1 MSIRGFAD
9 RWPFRRKLNLLVGV
23 PLAVV
28 AVLLAYL
35 ISDEVGQST
44 DASDAA
50 RLVRDSGQVARL
62 VNLVEAEHQQ
72 AILLSVRFE
81 ATNDGG
87 TPSQSAYRKAQLAV
101 DKQVEKVRDTFGDRL
116 PASEAQALKEINGLE
131 TLRDTVEQSYLPAD
145 NIDPAYTSASDG
157 LIDGLDLEHNANLAT
172 TFTGNLLD
180 SVLRAD
186 AAHSSFETS
195 VFSATTGDSNA
206 LIEFNNAVGA
216 YDLYTYQAAR
226 FARFATEDQA
236 DQLSGIEHTPAQRLI
251 AEAYA
256 ELQIDPSGLQ
266 AGTPGAVRKAFADA
280 MSDYPS
286 YPQQA
291 AGRLKITG
299 SLIGQIATR
308 ADSASSAA
316 SWRAGLLLSL
326 SLLGFA
332 LWLGFVVIVRRSV
345 VRPVQ
350 ALTVAAKQVA
360 DVAGRELARVADD
373 DAEDDGPPLLRDM
386 PVTAKDEIGDLAE
399 AFNHVQT
406 TAAALLARQV
416 ISRRN
421 VAEMFGNVGRR
432 VSNLTTRQLALIDAV
447 ERGET
452 DPALLER
459 LYSIDHIAVR
469 LRRNADS
476 LMLLAG
482 IRETVLDGGPTE
494 LTNVVR
500 AALGQIE
507 GFQRVGLRADTEV
520 MVEPDIIGD
529 LTLMVAELLE
539 NAVSFSPAGS
549 PVEVVVRTDGD
560 DALIVVADHGLGM
573 SAERIAEENA
583 RLIRRERLDLVPT
596 KVLGLFVVGT
606 LARRWDIDV
615 TLARTPGGGVTS
627 EITIPATLLLR
638 MSALASG
645 GSAGGFAGLESGSGS
660 GSGSGK
666 ALASAGF
673 VPDQRP
679 APSWATADS
688 GAARTTDSGLSAT
701 TSGYGSSGHGTDSVR
716 PTPAVGAPAGL
727 DSGYADSGPRPS
739 VAAEPVREH
748 AWADDEPAP
757 LPRRVSRYETAPA
770 AAVAESAAVT
780 THHSPADE
788 SAAPD
793 DAAGGSRPLRRRV
806 RGATLRTGADDAAQ
820 QAARQAP
827 RPADADAVRSALEEF
842 EAAVE
847 QAHRDSDTLTGLR
860 RPDANHP
867 HDPNHLPKGA
877 EQ

>member
-1 MSIRGFAD
+1 M
-9 RWPFRRKLNLLVGV
+9 
-23 PLAVV
+23 
-28 AVLLAYL
+28 
-35 ISDEVGQST
+35 
-44 DASDAA
+44 
-50 RLVRDSGQVARL
+50 
-62 VNLVEAEHQQ
+62 
-72 AILLSVRFE
+72 
-81 ATNDGG
+81 
-87 TPSQSAYRKAQLAV
+87 
-101 DKQVEKVRDTFGDRL
+101 RDTFGDRL

-157 LIDGLDLEHNANLAT
+157 LIDGLDLEHNTNLAT

-236 DQLSGIEHTPAQRLI
+236 DQLSGIEHTPAQREI

-291 AGRLKITG
+291 ASRLKITT
-299 SLIGQIATR
+299 SLIDQIATR
-308 ADSASSAA
+308 ADSASSSA
-316 SWRAGLLLSL
+316 SWRAGLLLNL
-326 SLLGFA
+326 ALFGFA
-332 LWLGFVVIVRRSV
+332 LWLVFVVIVRRSV

-416 ISRRN
+416 VSRRN

-507 GFQRVGLRADTEV
+507 GFQRVGLRADTEI

-716 PTPAVGAPAGL
+716 PTPAVGAPAGR

-739 VAAEPVREH
+739 IAAEPVREQ
-748 AWADDEPAP
+748 AWADDQPAP

-780 THHSPADE
+780 THHAPADE
-788 SAAPD
+788 SATAPD

-806 RGATLRTGADDAAQ
+806 RGATLRTGADDVAQ

-827 RPADADAVRSALEEF
+827 GPPTRTPSARPSKSSRPPWSKRIATATPSRACAPGREPPARPEPPPERSGAVST
-842 EAAVE
+842 
-847 QAHRDSDTLTGLR
+847 STGDTPTGAPR
-860 RPDANHP
+860 RPICRQPRPISTGCSTVSRRRPRVSSTPSRCRPTAC
-867 HDPNHLPKGA
+867 
-877 EQ
+877 

>member
-50 RLVRDSGQVARL
+50 QLVRDSGQVAQL

-87 TPSQSAYRKAQLAV
+87 TPSQTAYRKAQMAV

-116 PASEAQALKEINGLE
+116 PASEAQALREINGLQ
-131 TLRDTVEQSYLPAD
+131 TLRDTVAQSYLPAD

-206 LIEFNNAVGA
+206 LIEFNNAVGS

-236 DQLSGIEHTPAQRLI
+236 DQLAGIEHTPAQRLI

-266 AGTPGAVRKAFADA
+266 AETPGAVRKAFADA

-299 SLIGQIATR
+299 SLIDQIAVR
-308 ADSASSAA
+308 ADSASSSAF
-316 SWRAGLLLSL
+316 WRAGLLLSL
-326 SLLGFA
+326 SLLGFV
-332 LWLGFVVIVRRSV
+332 LWLVFVVIVRRSV

-416 ISRRN
+416 VSRRN

-573 SAERIAEENA
+573 SADRIAEENA

-645 GSAGGFAGLESGSGS
+645 GPAGAHAGPDKALTSTAAGSG
-660 GSGSGK
+660 
-666 ALASAGF
+666 AVNSAQ
-673 VPDQRP
+673 DHARP
-679 APSWATADS
+679 APSWAAS
-688 GAARTTDSGLSAT
+688 
-701 TSGYGSSGHGTDSVR
+701 
-716 PTPAVGAPAGL
+716 
-727 DSGYADSGPRPS
+727 DSGPRPS
-739 VAAEPVREH
+739 ITLSRPEPSTPEH
-748 AWADDEPAP
+748 MHADDEPTP
-757 LPRRVSRYETAPA
+757 LPRRVSRYETAPRPA
-770 AAVAESAAVT
+770 AAAPPVT
-780 THHSPADE
+780 THHAPADE
-788 SAAPD
+788 SATAPD

-860 RPDANHP
+860 PPDANHP
-867 HDPNHLPKGA
+867 HDQNHLPKGA

>member
-35 ISDEVGQST
+35 ISDEIGQST

-50 RLVRDSGQVARL
+50 QLVRDSGQVAEL

-206 LIEFNNAVGA
+206 LIEYNNAVGS
-216 YDLYTYQAAR
+216 YDLFTYQSAR

-236 DQLSGIEHTPAQRLI
+236 DQLSGIEHTPAQREI

-266 AGTPGAVRKAFADA
+266 AESPGAVRKAFADA

-291 AGRLKITG
+291 ASRLKITG
-299 SLIGQIATR
+299 SLIDQIAVR
-308 ADSASSAA
+308 ADSASSSA

-326 SLLGFA
+326 SLLGFV
-332 LWLGFVVIVRRSV
+332 LWLVFVVIVRRSV

-416 ISRRN
+416 VSRRN

-507 GFQRVGLRADTEV
+507 GFQRVSLRADTEV

-573 SAERIAEENA
+573 SADRIAEENA

-645 GSAGGFAGLESGSGS
+645 GPAGAHAGSD
-660 GSGSGK
+660 K
-666 ALASAGF
+666 ALTSAAAGAGA
-673 VPDQRP
+673 VNSAQDHARP
-679 APSWATADS
+679 APSWANS
-688 GAARTTDSGLSAT
+688 
-701 TSGYGSSGHGTDSVR
+701 
-716 PTPAVGAPAGL
+716 
-727 DSGYADSGPRPS
+727 DSGPRPS
-739 VAAEPVREH
+739 ITLSRPEPSTPEH
-748 AWADDEPAP
+748 MHADDEPTP
-757 LPRRVSRYETAPA
+757 LPRRVSRYETAQRPA
-770 AAVAESAAVT
+770 AAAPPVT
-780 THHSPADE
+780 THHAPADE
-788 SAAPD
+788 SATAPD

-860 RPDANHP
+860 PPDANHP
-867 HDPNHLPKGA
+867 HDQNHLPKGA

>member
-87 TPSQSAYRKAQLAV
+87 TPSQNAYRKAQLAV

-206 LIEFNNAVGA
+206 LIEYNNAVGS
-216 YDLYTYQAAR
+216 YDLFTYQSAR

-236 DQLSGIEHTPAQRLI
+236 DQLSGIEHTPAQREI

-291 AGRLKITG
+291 ASRLKITG
-299 SLIGQIATR
+299 SLIDQIATR

-326 SLLGFA
+326 SLLGFV
-332 LWLGFVVIVRRSV
+332 LWLAFVVIVRRSV

-360 DVAGRELARVADD
+360 EVAGRELARVADD

-660 GSGSGK
+660 GSGK
-666 ALASAGF
+666 ALASAGS

-679 APSWATADS
+679 TPSWATADS

-716 PTPAVGAPAGL
+716 PTPAVGAPAGH

-748 AWADDEPAP
+748 AWADDQPAP

-788 SAAPD
+788 SATAPD

-860 RPDANHP
+860 PPDANHP
-867 HDPNHLPKGA
+867 HDQNHLPKGA

>member
-28 AVLLAYL
+28 AVLLTYL
-35 ISDEVGQST
+35 ITDEIGQST

-50 RLVRDSGQVARL
+50 QLVRDSGQVAEL

-81 ATNDGG
+81 ATKDGG
-87 TPSQSAYRKAQLAV
+87 TPSQSAYRKSQQAV
-101 DKQVEKVRDTFGDRL
+101 DQQVEKVRDTFGDRL
-116 PASEAQALKEINGLE
+116 PAGEAQALREINGLQ
-131 TLRDTVEQSYLPAD
+131 TLRNTVAQSYLPAD

-206 LIEFNNAVGA
+206 LIEFTNAVGS
-216 YDLYTYQAAR
+216 YDLYTYQASR
-226 FARFATEDQA
+226 FARFATEEQA
-236 DQLSGIEHTPAQRLI
+236 DELSGIEHTTPQREI

-266 AGTPGAVRKAFADA
+266 AESPGAVRKAFADA
-280 MSDYPS
+280 MSDYPA
-286 YPQQA
+286 YPKQA
-291 AGRLKITG
+291 EARLKITN

-308 ADSASSAA
+308 ADDASSSA
-316 SWRAGLLLSL
+316 SWRAGILLNLSA
-326 SLLGFA
+326 LGFV
-332 LWLGFVVIVRRSV
+332 LWLFFVVIVRRSV

-350 ALTVAAKQVA
+350 ALTGAAKQVA
-360 DVAGRELARVADD
+360 EVAGRELARVADD
-373 DAEDDGPPLLRDM
+373 DAEDDGPPMLRDM

-416 ISRRN
+416 VSRRN

-507 GFQRVGLRADTEV
+507 GFQRVGLRADTEI

-573 SAERIAEENA
+573 SADRIAEENA

-615 TLARTPGGGVTS
+615 TLARTPGGGVTA
-627 EITIPATLLLR
+627 EVTIPATLLLR
-638 MSALASG
+638 MSALSSG
-645 GSAGGFAGLESGSGS
+645 GSAEGHAGPD
-660 GSGSGK
+660 K
-666 ALASAGF
+666 ALAPAGSGL
-673 VPDQRP
+673 DSGEEQRRP
-679 APSWATADS
+679 APSWAAS
-688 GAARTTDSGLSAT
+688 
-701 TSGYGSSGHGTDSVR
+701 
-716 PTPAVGAPAGL
+716 
-727 DSGYADSGPRPS
+727 DSGPRPS
-739 VAAEPVREH
+739 ITLSRPEPAVSEHMRAE
-748 AWADDEPAP
+748 DEPAP
-757 LPRRVSRYETAPA
+757 LPRRVSRYETVTAAAAPPPVTHHAPA
-770 AAVAESAAVT
+770 DDSAALDT
-780 THHSPADE
+780 
-788 SAAPD
+788 AP
-793 DAAGGSRPLRRRV
+793 GGSRPLRRRV
-806 RGATLRTGADDAAQ
+806 KGATLRTGADDAAQ

-847 QAHRDSDTLTGLR
+847 QANRDSDTLSGLR
-860 RPDANHP
+860 LTDAHHP
-867 HDPNHLPKGA
+867 HDRNNLPKGA

>member
-35 ISDEVGQST
+35 IADEVGQST

-50 RLVRDSGQVARL
+50 QLVRDSGQVAEL

-116 PASEAQALKEINGLE
+116 PAGEAQALREINGLE
-131 TLRDTVEQSYLPAD
+131 TLRNTVEQSYLPAD

-206 LIEFNNAVGA
+206 LIEFTNAVGS
-216 YDLYTYQAAR
+216 YDVYTYQASR
-226 FARFATEDQA
+226 FARFATETQA
-236 DQLSGIEHTPAQRLI
+236 DELSGIEHTTPQREI

-266 AGTPGAVRKAFADA
+266 AESPGAVRKAFADA
-280 MSDYPS
+280 MSDYPN

-291 AGRLKITG
+291 EARLKITS

-308 ADSASSAA
+308 ADDASSSAF
-316 SWRAGLLLSL
+316 WRAGLLLSL
-326 SLLGFA
+326 SLLGFV
-332 LWLGFVVIVRRSV
+332 LWLAFVVIVRRSV

-350 ALTVAAKQVA
+350 ALTGAAKQVA
-360 DVAGRELARVADD
+360 EVAGRELARVADD
-373 DAEDDGPPLLRDM
+373 DAEDDGPPMLRDM

-416 ISRRN
+416 VSRRN

-507 GFQRVGLRADTEV
+507 GFQRVGLRADTEI

-573 SAERIAEENA
+573 SADRIAEENA

-615 TLARTPGGGVTS
+615 TLARTPGGGVTA
-627 EITIPATLLLR
+627 EVTIPATLLLR

-645 GSAGGFAGLESGSGS
+645 GSAEGHTGPD
-660 GSGSGK
+660 K
-666 ALASAGF
+666 ALAPAGSGLNSGEG
-673 VPDQRP
+673 QRRP
-679 APSWATADS
+679 APSWAAS
-688 GAARTTDSGLSAT
+688 
-701 TSGYGSSGHGTDSVR
+701 
-716 PTPAVGAPAGL
+716 
-727 DSGYADSGPRPS
+727 DSGPRPS
-739 VAAEPVREH
+739 ITLSRPEPAVSEHVRPEDEPV
-748 AWADDEPAP
+748 P
-757 LPRRVSRYETAPA
+757 LPRRVSRYETAPTA
-770 AAVAESAAVT
+770 APALPPLTHHAPADDSAAFDT
-780 THHSPADE
+780 GP
-788 SAAPD
+788 
-793 DAAGGSRPLRRRV
+793 GGSRPLRRRV
-806 RGATLRTGADDAAQ
+806 KGATLRTGADDAAQ

-847 QAHRDSDTLTGLR
+847 QANRDSDTLTGLR
-860 RPDANHP
+860 PSDADHP
-867 HDPNHLPKGA
+867 HDRNHLPKGA

>member
-1 MSIRGFAD
+1 VSIRGFAD

-35 ISDEVGQST
+35 ITDEIGQST

-50 RLVRDSGQVARL
+50 RLVRDSGQVAKL
-62 VNLVEAEHQQ
+62 VNLVEAEHQE

-87 TPSQSAYRKAQLAV
+87 TPSQSAYRTAQVAV

-116 PASEAQALKEINGLE
+116 PDSEAQALKEINGLE

-157 LIDGLDLEHNANLAT
+157 LINGLDLEHNANLAT

-206 LIEFNNAVGA
+206 LIEFNNAVGS

-226 FARFATEDQA
+226 FARFATEVQA

-251 AEAYA
+251 AESYA

-266 AGTPGAVRKAFADA
+266 AETPGAVRKAFADA

-291 AGRLKITG
+291 ASRLKITT

-308 ADSASSAA
+308 ADSASSSA
-316 SWRAGLLLSL
+316 SWRAGLLLNL
-326 SLLGFA
+326 ALLGFA
-332 LWLGFVVIVRRSV
+332 LWLVFVVIVRRSV

-350 ALTVAAKQVA
+350 ALTGAAKQVA
-360 DVAGRELARVADD
+360 EVAGRELARVADD

-482 IRETVLDGGPTE
+482 IRETVMDGGPTE

-507 GFQRVGLRADTEV
+507 GFQRVSLRADTEV

-573 SAERIAEENA
+573 SADRIAEENA

-645 GSAGGFAGLESGSGS
+645 GSAGEHTESD
-660 GSGSGK
+660 K
-666 ALASAGF
+666 ALTSAAAGAGA
-673 VPDQRP
+673 VNSAQDQARP
-679 APSWATADS
+679 APSWATS
-688 GAARTTDSGLSAT
+688 
-701 TSGYGSSGHGTDSVR
+701 
-716 PTPAVGAPAGL
+716 
-727 DSGYADSGPRPS
+727 DSGPRPS
-739 VAAEPVREH
+739 ITLSRPEPSAPEHVR
-748 AWADDEPAP
+748 ADDEPTP
-757 LPRRVSRYETAPA
+757 LPRRVSRYETAPRAVA
-770 AAVAESAAVT
+770 AAPPVT
-780 THHSPADE
+780 THHAPADE
-788 SAAPD
+788 SAAAPD

-806 RGATLRTGADDAAQ
+806 RGATLRTGADAAAQ

-847 QAHRDSDTLTGLR
+847 QAHRDSDTLAGLR
-860 RPDANHP
+860 IPDGDHP
-867 HDPNHLPKGA
+867 HDQNHLPKGA